1 MAEEVKLRRL
11 QEIIATFRERMLVRN
26 KQNED
31 GRLRLV
37 LVEGLSSKATAE
49 DAVPLMTGRTDG
61 NKRVLFPTVPSQL
74 LSTPFDSAHISR
86 VQSMLKRTPS
96 SSDSFITS
104 LPIQDEWQDLY
115 SHLLFDPTKHSHSHS
130 HSHSGD
136 SGGGPLATGDELRG
150 KYAVVHVHNASGQT
164 LRGRVLGLT
173 SMVEFH
179 RAVYPALLAGP

>member
-1 MAEEVKLRRL
+1 MKLRRL

-26 KQNED
+26 KLNED

-74 LSTPFDSAHISR
+74 LSTPFDSTHISR

-96 SSDSFITS
+96 SSDSFTTS
-104 LPIQDEWQDLY
+104 VPIQDEWQDLY
-115 SHLLFDPTKHSHSHS
+115 SHLLIDSTKPSYSHS

-136 SGGGPLATGDELRG
+136 SGPLATADELRG